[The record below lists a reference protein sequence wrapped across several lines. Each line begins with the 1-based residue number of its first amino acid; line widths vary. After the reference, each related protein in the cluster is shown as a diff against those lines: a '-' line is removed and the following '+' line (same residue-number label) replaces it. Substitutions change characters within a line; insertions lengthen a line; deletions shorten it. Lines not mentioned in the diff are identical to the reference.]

1 MRTRIKICGIT
12 RVEDA
17 QAAVEHGADAL
28 GFIFWESSPR
38 YIAPARA
45 RPVVRSAG
53 PFVATVGV
61 FVNPVREQVLR
72 AIDEG
77 GVSMLQFHGDE
88 TADFCASFDRP
99 WLKAF
104 KPAAGTDL
112 VESSG
117 LYSDAAGWL
126 LDAYDEKRVGGT
138 GETFDWNL
146 IPRNLARPLVLSGGL
161 NVGNIAE
168 AVRRVRP
175 YAVDVSSG
183 VEAGKGI
190 KDAAKIAAF
199 VQGVRNADQ

>member
-12 RVEDA
+12 RLEDA
-17 QAAVEHGADAL
+17 QAAVGHGADAL
-28 GFIFWESSPR
+28 GFIFWEPSPR

-61 FVNPVREQVLR
+61 FVNPTRDQVLR
-72 AIDEG
+72 TLEEG
-77 GVSMLQFHGDE
+77 GISMLQFHGE
-88 TADFCASFDRP
+88 EAPDFCASFDRP

-104 KPAAGTDL
+104 KPAQEADL
-112 VESSG
+112 LKLSAR
-117 LYSDAAGWL
+117 YSDAAGWL
-126 LDAYDEKRVGGT
+126 MDAYDEKRVGGT

-146 IPRNLARPLVLSGGL
+146 IPQKLARPLVLSGGL
-161 NVGNIAE
+161 NVDNIAA

-183 VEAGKGI
+183 VEVSKGI

-199 VQGVRNADQ
+199 VQGVRNAGQ